1 MHYPLTD
8 IQANFEIN
16 RSVRYRNTVKRNYFH
31 RRQTSRTTTIGSFF
45 EKKKNTKND
54 MVSQMACAKKLGEPF
69 MAHLEI
75 RHYTVHYLSAKLS
88 YKLPSE
94 RSPVSA

>member
-1 MHYPLTD
+1 
-8 IQANFEIN
+8 
-16 RSVRYRNTVKRNYFH
+16 
-31 RRQTSRTTTIGSFF
+31 
-45 EKKKNTKND
+45 
-54 MVSQMACAKKLGEPF
+54 MVSQMACSKKLGEPF

-94 RSPVSA
+94 RSPVSAFTSQRLGGCIAIVPRHAQGVHVF